1 MKIGTLQP
9 TSDQLHLYICI
20 CGHMRMR
27 SYACAK
33 KRNFI
38 STTLIYYINGKDRF
52 FVDVV
57 QLYSRQFQKTTSTFC
72 LFLLLSTSTAS
83 VIMNKSTDLRFSRKD
98 CSKRMENI
106 RIRLDVDDN
115 HYYRDSSF
123 KSFVAGD
130 YVNGMCGFNFT
141 CCSQK
146 IIVDLI
152 QSSKLQLADWIR
164 IANAPLVHYLAE
176 QRVHMTEQVNMLLSE
191 AEFEIGQMFKEH
203 FPQIATVVR
212 PITGQLFKHLRSTML
227 VWNVGQDNI
236 IINHSDMT
244 NVTTGQGKGNSGA
257 KLRRM
262 VERFFANIFPPVYA
276 CVINADCGRGYA
288 LNGNYSRCVRDAFLK
303 IDPFGD
309 VPSRLGFAFG
319 EAVTNLRR
327 VHYFLEQLLQTLQQL
342 ENRWQ
347 RWAAGDYYQN
357 PGKLSQEHSC
367 TALLAKHYA
376 CPLCKPETDD
386 DGILNPAT
394 SKPCNY
400 ECVFAVSS
408 CLEMIHRS
416 LQPLWSQA
424 VKSFS
429 KFINF
434 TIKNEHAD
442 LEDILRNEHG
452 LIGSLYD
459 AIMDNALAA
468 GPEISVRLFD
478 ECGTMQT
485 DDNSKS
491 NPIESAAQISVA
503 LDEPLLKKE
512 AGKSR
517 VYIRTATDKPNLMHY
532 ASVVAQN
539 LSIFYADWISQ
550 MAELVCENP
559 NASTKAFTVCASSGL
574 TMKNAVSQNLH
585 VDNNMIFPQTTTPN
599 SKAAFSQEKN
609 PSSHIEYSSMQVT
622 PAMVKV
628 NDDDGD
634 GDDQLDHYPSED
646 DDNDGKKNRLPETLN
661 RSPATSFKPDQP
673 LSAADLEEKLRRL
686 TETMEKI
693 QASDDV
699 DQDGMIVK
707 SQSGGAWS
715 SGMFKN
721 FITRTP
727 LVQSD
732 DEDDW
737 MQGSGSGNDLQPFS
751 MSTDQPDVSV
761 SIYEPGEES
770 TETTTRPNDEGST
783 QPSSTANVGD
793 SSSSLLAS
801 DLKIILITNLYAVIA
816 HRCLFA

>member
-1 MKIGTLQP
+1 
-9 TSDQLHLYICI
+9 
-20 CGHMRMR
+20 
-27 SYACAK
+27 
-33 KRNFI
+33 
-38 STTLIYYINGKDRF
+38 
-52 FVDVV
+52 
-57 QLYSRQFQKTTSTFC
+57 
-72 LFLLLSTSTAS
+72 
-83 VIMNKSTDLRFSRKD
+83 
-98 CSKRMENI
+98 
-106 RIRLDVDDN
+106 
-115 HYYRDSSF
+115 
-123 KSFVAGD
+123 
-130 YVNGMCGFNFT
+130 MCGFNFT

-164 IANAPLVHYLAE
+164 TANAPLVHYLAE

-212 PITGQLFKHLRSTML
+212 PTTGQLFKHLRSMML
-227 VWNVGQDNI
+227 VWNVGQDNV
-236 IINHSDMT
+236 INNSNNDNDMT
-244 NVTTGQGKGNSGA
+244 NFTAGQEKAKFWNSGA
-257 KLRRM
+257 KLRRV

-309 VPSRLGFAFG
+309 VPSRLGFAFS

-357 PGKLSQEHSC
+357 FDKLSQEHSC

-386 DGILNPAT
+386 DSILLNLAT

-400 ECVFAVSS
+400 ECVFAISS

-416 LQPLWSQA
+416 LQPFWSQA

-434 TIKNEHAD
+434 TIKNEYAH
-442 LEDILRNEHG
+442 LEDVLRSEHG
-452 LIGSLYD
+452 LIRSLYD

-468 GPEISVRLFD
+468 GPEISLRLFD
-478 ECGTMQT
+478 ECGTMQM
-485 DDNSKS
+485 DNKS
-491 NPIESAAQISVA
+491 NSIESAQQISVA

-512 AGKSR
+512 AEKSR
-517 VYIRTATDKPNLMHY
+517 IFIRTAAGKPYLMHY

-539 LSIFYADWISQ
+539 LSLFYADWISQ

-574 TMKNAVSQNLH
+574 TMKNLNSQNLH

-599 SKAAFSQEKN
+599 TKAATSEDKNQELTVF
-609 PSSHIEYSSMQVT
+609 SMQVT

-628 NDDDGD
+628 NDYD
-634 GDDQLDHYPSED
+634 GDDHLDHYPSED
-646 DDNDGKKNRLPETLN
+646 DDDDDDDEGKNRLPEALN
-661 RSPATSFKPDQP
+661 RSPATSLKPDQQ

-693 QASDDV
+693 QASDDM
-699 DQDGMIVK
+699 DQDGMTVK
-707 SQSGGAWS
+707 SQAGGAWS

-721 FITRTP
+721 FITPAP
-727 LVQSD
+727 LIQSD

-737 MQGSGSGNDLQPFS
+737 TQVSGSGNDLQPSS
-751 MSTDQPDVSV
+751 MSTDQPDSSF
-761 SIYEPGEES
+761 SISESTDVDDVEES
-770 TETTTRPNDEGST
+770 TETTLRPIYEGANH
-783 QPSSTANVGD
+783 PSSTAKPGD

-801 DLKIILITNLYAVIA
+801 DLKIVLITNLYAVIA

>member
-1 MKIGTLQP
+1 MEGVGLFGLK
-9 TSDQLHLYICI
+9 
-20 CGHMRMR
+20 
-27 SYACAK
+27 
-33 KRNFI
+33 
-38 STTLIYYINGKDRF
+38 

-57 QLYSRQFQKTTSTFC
+57 QLYNRQFQITTSTFC

-83 VIMNKSTDLRFSRKD
+83 VIMNKSSSDLRFSRKD

-106 RIRLDVDDN
+106 RIRLDMDDD
-115 HYYRDSSF
+115 HYYLDSSF
-123 KSFVAGD
+123 SSFVAGD
-130 YVNGMCGFNFT
+130 YVNRMCGLNFT

-146 IIVDLI
+146 IVVDLI

-164 IANAPLVHYLAE
+164 TANAPLVHYLAE

-191 AEFEIGQMFKEH
+191 TEFEIGQMFKEH

-212 PITGQLFKHLRSTML
+212 PTTGQLFKHLRSTML
-227 VWNVGQDNI
+227 VWNVGPDNV
-236 IINHSDMT
+236 INSSNNDNDMT
-244 NVTTGQGKGNSGA
+244 NFTAGQERAKFWNSGA
-257 KLRRM
+257 KMRRV

-276 CVINADCGRGYA
+276 CVINADCGHGYA

-309 VPSRLGFAFG
+309 VPSRLGFAFS

-357 PGKLSQEHSC
+357 LGKLSQEHSC

-376 CPLCKPETDD
+376 CPLCKPETADD
-386 DGILNPAT
+386 SILNLAT

-442 LEDILRNEHG
+442 LEDVLRSEHG
-452 LIGSLYD
+452 LIRSLYD

-468 GPEISVRLFD
+468 GPEISLRLFD
-478 ECGTMQT
+478 ECGTMQM
-485 DDNSKS
+485 DDKS
-491 NPIESAAQISVA
+491 NSIDSAGQISVA

-512 AGKSR
+512 AEKSR
-517 VYIRTATDKPNLMHY
+517 IFIRTAAGKPYLMHY

-539 LSIFYADWISQ
+539 LSLFYADWISQ

-559 NASTKAFTVCASSGL
+559 NASTKAFTICASSGL
-574 TMKNAVSQNLH
+574 TMKNSLPQNLH
-585 VDNNMIFPQTTTPN
+585 VDNNMIFPQTTTVDTKVAT
-599 SKAAFSQEKN
+599 SHEKN
-609 PSSHIEYSSMQVT
+609 EELTFLSMQVT

-628 NDDDGD
+628 NDYD
-634 GDDQLDHYPSED
+634 GDDHLDHYPSKDDGDGND
-646 DDNDGKKNRLPETLN
+646 DDKNPLSEPSLN
-661 RSPATSFKPDQP
+661 RSPATSLKPDQQ
-673 LSAADLEEKLRRL
+673 LSAAD
-686 TETMEKI
+686 TMEKI
-693 QASDDV
+693 QASDDL

-707 SQSGGAWS
+707 SQAKGAWS

-721 FITRTP
+721 FITRAP
-727 LVQSD
+727 LIQSD

-737 MQGSGSGNDLQPFS
+737 MQVSGSGNDLQPSS
-751 MSTDQPDVSV
+751 MSTDQPESSFSTSEHV
-761 SIYEPGEES
+761 EES
-770 TETTTRPNDEGST
+770 TETTSRPTDEGLS
-783 QPSSTANVGD
+783 QPSSTAKPGD

-801 DLKIILITNLYAVIA
+801 DLKIVLITNLYAVIA